1 LTYFNAEADCGNTV
15 LIVDD
20 EELVRHYLE
29 RILVGG
35 GYRVITATSGEEA
48 FSLLHAGGDLIDLVI
63 TDLRMPRMSGEEFAG
78 RIVRLSSA
86 PPLLYISGGDPP
98 RGAESANFLQ
108 KPFTREALLRA
119 VEVVLGA

>member
-1 LTYFNAEADCGNTV
+1 MPKPASGNTV

-35 GYRVITATSGEEA
+35 WYRVITATSGEEA

-63 TDLRMPRMSGEEFAG
+63 TDLRMPRMSGEEFAS
-78 RIVRLSSA
+78 RIARLSSA

-98 RGAESANFLQ
+98 RGAESANFLE

-119 VEVVLGA
+119 VEVVFGA

>member
-1 LTYFNAEADCGNTV
+1 LTCFSAEAGQWNTV

-48 FSLLHAGGDLIDLVI
+48 FSFCTLAVI
-63 TDLRMPRMSGEEFAG
+63 
-78 RIVRLSSA
+78 SS
-86 PPLLYISGGDPP
+86 
-98 RGAESANFLQ
+98 NW
-108 KPFTREALLRA
+108 
-119 VEVVLGA
+119 